1 MISVCLKIAQSKP
14 IEFSVMFGQS
24 PLKQEAN
31 SLIQEINKQS
41 CTYSTVAD
49 SYSKNSKYVVVH
61 CSTHKSRIY
70 DVFTQVF
77 TV

>member
-1 MISVCLKIAQSKP
+1 
-14 IEFSVMFGQS
+14 MFGQS

-70 DVFTQVF
+70 GVFTQVF
-77 TV
+77 TVWSTRVEWLVCTITQLK